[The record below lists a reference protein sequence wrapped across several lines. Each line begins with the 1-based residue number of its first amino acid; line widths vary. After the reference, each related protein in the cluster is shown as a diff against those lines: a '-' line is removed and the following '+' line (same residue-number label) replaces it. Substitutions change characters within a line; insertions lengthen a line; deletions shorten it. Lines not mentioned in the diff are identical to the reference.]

1 MKQALGGDQKKI
13 EKYTSQLY
21 VRPTLSSLE
30 RDLEMLGCPS
40 LIVVDSIQKTSKSMT
55 YRREGIESWIHK
67 LEARRAIREKELGPD
82 MIYTV
87 SNEHA
92 QVIWQDDEEGI
103 PEKAILVTNFSGSG
117 LIEIKQGDAEIN
129 VNYESIPELIA
140 AMKVAKGMHD

>member
-1 MKQALGGDQKKI
+1 MSRVQVRCGELPALQ
-13 EKYTSQLY
+13 TVQ
-21 VRPTLSSLE
+21 
-30 RDLEMLGCPS
+30 
-40 LIVVDSIQKTSKSMT
+40 
-55 YRREGIESWIHK
+55 
-67 LEARRAIREKELGPD
+67 ARRAIREKELGSD

-129 VNYESIPELIA
+129 VNYESIPELIKA
-140 AMKVAKGMHD
+140 VNTVKGMHD